1 MRKDGEPKARSRN
14 YSRNKGHR
22 AEQEYAQKFRD
33 LGFPFCRT
41 SREGS
46 RLLDS
51 CGVDLCGLPFNIQ
64 IKSGYK
70 LKRAKADAI
79 FQKMKEDMLKS
90 IEPLDGVHKR
100 PKLLIQK
107 IDGYKDENQLVTMTW
122 QDFTMFLQAYLKLQ
136 EVQISGVQ
144 TVPG

>member
-1 MRKDGEPKARSRN
+1 MHNQGEPRPRSRN

-22 AEQEYAQKFRD
+22 AEQEYAQKFRE

-51 CGVDLCGLPFNIQ
+51 CGIDLCGIPFNIQ

-70 LKRAKADAI
+70 LKRAKADVI
-79 FQKMKEDMLKS
+79 FLKMKHDMLKS
-90 IEPLDGVHKR
+90 IEPSDSAHSK
-100 PKLLIQK
+100 PKILIQK
-107 IDGYKDENQLVTMTW
+107 IDGYKDENQLVTMSW
-122 QDFTMFLQAYLKLQ
+122 KDFLFFLDAYLKLQ
-136 EVQISGVQ
+136 EVNNRIQAVSG
-144 TVPG
+144 